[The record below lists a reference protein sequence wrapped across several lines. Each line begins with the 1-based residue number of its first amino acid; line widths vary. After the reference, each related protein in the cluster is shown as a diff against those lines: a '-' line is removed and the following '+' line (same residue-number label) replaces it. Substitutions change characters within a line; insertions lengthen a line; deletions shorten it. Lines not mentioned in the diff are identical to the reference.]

1 MKKSWNKPTLVLFG
15 NVESLTLQGAI
26 PGDNTCPILGVG
38 TAVNYQGTGITKYC
52 GFIDA
57 VNHINADVG
66 S

>member
-1 MKKSWNKPTLVLFG
+1 VRKSWHKPTVVVFG
-15 NVESLTLQGAI
+15 NVEALTLQGAI
-26 PGDNTCPILGVG
+26 PGDNTCPVLGVG
-38 TAVNYQGTGITKYC
+38 TQVTYQGITKYC